1 MEKFKANG
9 VCKKMNFR
17 FFLSILVLTSFSSSI
32 LLLALSDKFAS
43 SYGANDLELS
53 DVKLTQDQSKYKHL
67 VGLVQNIGNNTA
79 NQIIISANFLGEGNI
94 SLGNFSKQTEL
105 RALNP
110 NEITPFDILIYD
122 KKNNEKIKNFKADIK
137 YNLTGHKD
145 KKLDIVAD
153 NSRLDITGFFFINGK
168 IKNSGDTH
176 SDNTNVISILYDK
189 NKELVGVWKAQA
201 EPYDIP
207 PLTTASFTIPITDKT
222 QSFRISSYTLL
233 TESNN
238 YSELK

>member
-1 MEKFKANG
+1 MEKRRTNG

-17 FFLSILVLTSFSSSI
+17 FFISIVVITSFSSSI

-43 SYGANDLELS
+43 SYGAKDLELS
-53 DVKLTQDQSKYKHL
+53 DVTLTQDQSKYKHL
-67 VGLVQNIGNNTA
+67 VGLVRNIGNNTA
-79 NQIIISANFLGEGNI
+79 DQIIISANFLGEGNI
-94 SLGNFSKQTEL
+94 SLGNYSKQTDL

-110 NEITPFDILIYD
+110 NEITPFDILIFD

-137 YNLTGHKD
+137 YNLTDRKD
-145 KKLDIVAD
+145 KKLDIVAN
-153 NSRLDITGFFFINGK
+153 NSRLDMTGFFFINGK

-176 SDNTNVISILYDK
+176 SNNTNVISILYDK
-189 NKELVGVWKAQA
+189 NKELVGVWKAQT

-207 PLTTASFTIPITDKT
+207 PSATASFTIPITDKT